1 MWQKDRLHRI
11 RSLLATY
18 HRVTTDR
25 IAAELKV
32 SRETVRRDLIELE
45 SQGELQRV
53 HGGAVLDDA
62 EPPFAERTQTHV
74 RAKKAIARQ
83 AALAVRSGQTLFLD
97 AGSTTSILAEELSR
111 LSGLTV
117 ITNSFDVAVHM
128 GAAEA
133 NAARRN
139 RVIVLGGDFGHS
151 LPATFGATT
160 ILEIHRYRADVALLS
175 PVAVDAEYG
184 ASSFDHQEADVARAM
199 VANADR
205 VAILADHSKL
215 GRVSRVGYCPGN
227 ALGQLVTDKK
237 ATENPALAAFRQ
249 ASISIAIAV

>member
-1 MWQKDRLHRI
+1 MWQKERLHRI

-25 IAAELKV
+25 IVAELKV

-74 RAKKAIARQ
+74 RAKNAIARQ
-83 AALAVRSGQTLFLD
+83 AALDVRSGQTLFLD
-97 AGSTTSILAEELSR
+97 AGSTTSILAKELSR

-133 NAARRN
+133 GAARRN
-139 RVIVLGGDFGHS
+139 RVIVLGGDFGQN
-151 LPATFGATT
+151 LPATFGAGT

-175 PVAVDAEYG
+175 PVAVDARHG
-184 ASSFDHQEADVARAM
+184 ATSFDHHEADVARAM
-199 VANADR
+199 AANADC
-205 VAILADHSKL
+205 VKILADHSKL
-215 GRVSRVGYCPGN
+215 GWVSRVGYCPSE
-227 ALGQLVTDKK
+227 AFGQLVTDKK
-237 ATENPALAAFRQ
+237 ATKNPALAALRR
-249 ASISIAIAV
+249 ASIPIAIAQ